1 MQLTKCN
8 IIGTLVGVAPATDFE
23 SKAVIGV
30 QLDVGYRTETGRFMT
45 NNIKIIGAKQ
55 ADFTTF
61 LDEVVEI
68 QLENVTITSYL
79 QSNRAMLSI
88 KAQKATVL

>member
-1 MQLTKCN
+1 MEFEAVKLR
-8 IIGTLVGVAPATDFE
+8 GMLMGVASAIDFE
-23 SKAVIGV
+23 TKAVVGA
-30 QLDVGYRTETGRFMT
+30 QLDLGYRTESGRFMT
-45 NNIKIIGAKQ
+45 NNIKIMGAKQ
-55 ADFTTF
+55 ADFTSF

-68 QLENVTITSYL
+68 QLENVSITSYL

>member
-1 MQLTKCN
+1 MEFE
-8 IIGTLVGVAPATDFE
+8 IIKLRGMLMGVASATDFE

-30 QLDVGYRTETGRFMT
+30 QLDVGYRTDSGRFMT
-45 NNIKIIGAKQ
+45 NNIKIMGAKQ
-55 ADFTTF
+55 TDFTNF

-88 KAQKATVL
+88 KAQKDTIL

>member
-1 MQLTKCN
+1 MEFETVKIRGMLM
-8 IIGTLVGVAPATDFE
+8 GLSSATDFE
-23 SKAVIGV
+23 TKAVLGV
-30 QLDVGYRTETGRFMT
+30 QLDIGYRTATGRFMT
-45 NNIKIIGAKQ
+45 NNIKVLGAKQ
-55 ADFTTF
+55 DDFTTF
-61 LDEVVEI
+61 LDKVVEI

>member
-1 MQLTKCN
+1 MEFEAVKIRGMLM
-8 IIGTLVGVAPATDFE
+8 GVASATDFE
-23 SKAVIGV
+23 TKAVLGV
-30 QLDVGYRTETGRFMT
+30 QLDIGYRTEAGRFMT
-45 NNIKIIGAKQ
+45 NNIKVIGAKQ
-55 ADFTTF
+55 DDFTTF

-68 QLENVTITSYL
+68 QLENVTVTSYL

>member
-1 MQLTKCN
+1 MEFEAVKLR
-8 IIGTLVGVAPATDFE
+8 GMLMGVASATDFE
-23 SKAVIGV
+23 TKAIVGV
-30 QLDVGYRTETGRFMT
+30 QLDIGYRTEAGRFMT
-45 NNIKIIGAKQ
+45 NNIKVLGAKQ
-55 ADFTTF
+55 ADFTSF

-88 KAQKATVL
+88 KAQKATIL

>member
-1 MQLTKCN
+1 MEFEAVKIRGMLM
-8 IIGTLVGVAPATDFE
+8 GVASATDFE
-23 SKAVIGV
+23 TKAVLGV
-30 QLDVGYRTETGRFMT
+30 QLDIGYRAESGRFMT
-45 NNIKIIGAKQ
+45 NNIKIMGANQ

-88 KAQKATVL
+88 KAQKATIL

>member
-1 MQLTKCN
+1 MEFEAVKLR
-8 IIGTLVGVAPATDFE
+8 GMLMGVASAIDFE
-23 SKAVIGV
+23 TKAVVGV
-30 QLDVGYRTETGRFMT
+30 QLDVGYRTDSGRFMT
-45 NNIKIIGAKQ
+45 NNIKIMGAKQ
-55 ADFTTF
+55 ADFATF

-88 KAQKATVL
+88 KAQKATIL